1 MKFLDI
7 PSKCP
12 ICGENTFIITEN
24 KTKILMCLNAKCEGK
39 LKEEL
44 CSFVGKKAHN
54 IKGLSEATLSLMIQ
68 TGIVKDV
75 RDIYYLKNKRKELT
89 YFPKMGDKK
98 VDNILKAIE
107 ESRNTTLAKFIV
119 GLNIPLIGSHAAKDI
134 ERFEEIRAK
143 NRQRNSSIEM
153 FFEDVAYRTDF
164 TNIDGFGLERNKSIH
179 DYFKTNLAYVKELAN
194 EFIFPEITN
203 EKKNQNNKFN
213 GRKFC
218 ITGKLNKFLNR
229 DQLINDI
236 ENKGGR
242 VVSNVTSS
250 TDFLITNNKDSDSS
264 KNKKA
269 NEFNIL
275 IISEE
280 EYLKL

>member
-12 ICGENTFIITEN
+12 VCGEDTFIITEN
-24 KTKILMCLNAKCEGK
+24 KTKVLMCLNAKCKGK

-44 CSFVGKKAHN
+44 CSFVGKKAHD
-54 IKGLSEATLSLMIQ
+54 IKGLSEATLTLMIQ
-68 TGIVKDV
+68 TGVVKNV
-75 RDIYYLKNKRKELT
+75 KDIYYLKDKRKELT

-98 VDNILKAIE
+98 VDNILNAIE

-134 ERFEEIRAK
+134 EKFEEIRAK
-143 NRQRNSSIEM
+143 NRHRDSSIVM
-153 FFEDVAYRTDF
+153 FFEDIENKTDF

-179 DYFKTNLAYVKELAN
+179 DYFKNNLYYVEELAK
-194 EFIFPEITN
+194 EFIFPELTN
-203 EKKNQNNKFN
+203 KNKEQNNKFN
-213 GRKFC
+213 GKKFC

-229 DQLINDI
+229 DQLVSDI
-236 ENKGGR
+236 ENKGGK
-242 VVSNVTSS
+242 VTSSVTSS
-250 TDFLITNNKDSDSS
+250 TDFLITNNKDSGSS

-269 NEFNIL
+269 NEFNVS